1 MNNGNNLEEN
11 IIEEL
16 LLFLKKAYSEQNEF
30 IQKNAEKLIKWTKQL
45 ATGDLSQDEF
55 VKLIEAAERK
65 IRQNINT
72 LEIQSRA
79 KAEKI
84 LFGIIDVIRTRIL

>member
-1 MNNGNNLEEN
+1 MNNGKN
-11 IIEEL
+11 IEDNIVEEL
-16 LLFLKKAYSEQNEF
+16 LRFLKEAYSEQNEF
-30 IQKNAEKLIKWTKQL
+30 IQKNADKLIKWTKQL
-45 ATGDLSQDEF
+45 SAGDLSQDEF
-55 VKLIEAAERK
+55 VQLIEAAERN

-84 LFGIIDVIRTRIL
+84 LFGIIDVIRTRIF

>member
-1 MNNGNNLEEN
+1 LKNGNNIEDN

-16 LLFLKKAYSEQNEF
+16 LRFLKEAYSEQNEF

-45 ATGDLSQDEF
+45 SSGELSRDEF
-55 VKLIEAAERK
+55 FQLIESAERN

-72 LEIQSRA
+72 LEIKSRA

-84 LFGIIDVIRTRIL
+84 LFGIIDLIRKRIL